1 MKDFLKYMSAT
12 VVGIFVFF
20 IITGALMVMSI
31 IGMVAS
37 ESSAT
42 DVSDNTVFVLSLNGM
57 MQERSERSLFDEVSS
72 MNNDATSTIGLD
84 EVLEAIDK
92 AKHNDKIKGIY
103 IEAGMFAPDS
113 YASAQAMRNAL
124 ADFKKSGKW
133 IVAYADTY
141 TQGTYYIASV
151 ANKVYLN
158 PYGQLDWHGL
168 AAQPLFVKDVM
179 AKFGVKMQ
187 VAKVGAYKSAT
198 EMFTEEKMSDANREQ
213 ITAYINGL
221 WQNICK
227 EVGASRN
234 ISVDKLNAYAD
245 RFITLSAAKDYVAS
259 GLVDQLLYTDQ
270 VKAEVNKLLKAE
282 ADEDINTVYLA
293 DMANVKAPKKEGEEI
308 AVYYAYGDIVSDA
321 QGEMTNGA
329 SICSANVVPDLEAL
343 MNDDDVK
350 AVVLRVNSP
359 GGSAYASEQIWRA
372 VTRLKAKKPVVVSMG
387 TYAASGG
394 YYISCAANY
403 IYAEPTT
410 LTGSI
415 GIFGMFPDVSGLL
428 TDKLGLKFDQ
438 VKTNKYSNFGTTSR
452 PFNEEEM
459 QYLTNMIDRG
469 YKTFTKRVSDGRKI
483 PVERVYEI
491 AEGRVWLGQDAL
503 KIKLVDGIGG
513 IEQAVAKAAE
523 LAKVKEYRTK
533 AYPAKADMFESLLNR
548 ASSEGGNYLDGKL
561 RSTLGEYYAPF
572 MFLKQLDR
580 QDAIQ
585 ARMPI
590 NVVIK

>member
-1 MKDFLKYMSAT
+1 MKDFMKQAFAT
-12 VVGIFVFF
+12 VVGILIFTVAMG
-20 IITGALMVMSI
+20 IIGVISI
-31 IGMVAS
+31 LGMVAS
-37 ESSAT
+37 TDAT
-42 DVSDNTVFVLSLNGM
+42 PKVNDNSVLVLDLNGV
-57 MQERSERSLFDEVSS
+57 MQERSEDDFYGFLTGGEMSSL
-72 MNNDATSTIGLD
+72 GLD
-84 EVLEAIDK
+84 DLTEAVEK
-92 AKHNDKIKGIY
+92 AKADDNVKGIY
-103 IEAGMFAPDS
+103 IEAGMFAPDGP
-113 YASAQAMRNAL
+113 ASVQALRDKL
-124 ADFKKSGKW
+124 VDFKKSGKW
-133 IVAYADTY
+133 IVAYGDQY
-141 TQGTYYIASV
+141 TQSAYWLCSV
-151 ANKVYLN
+151 ADKVIVN
-158 PYGQLDWHGL
+158 PEGMVDWHGL
-168 AAQPLFVKDVM
+168 CTETMYFKDLM

-187 VAKVGAYKSAT
+187 IAKVGKFKSAV
-198 EMFTEEKMSDANREQ
+198 EPFFADKMSDANREQ
-213 ITAYINGL
+213 ISVYLNGI
-221 WQNICK
+221 WGNVVKDVAQ
-227 EVGASRN
+227 SRKL
-234 ISVDKLNAYAD
+234 DAKTLNAYAD
-245 RFITLSAAKDYVAS
+245 SLVTFASADELLKMK
-259 GLVDQLLYTDQ
+259 LVDQVAYYD
-270 VKAEVNKLLKAE
+270 EVRADIKKRLDL
-282 ADEDINTVYLA
+282 DEDDNISQVSVKQMCAQPNKNKA
-293 DMANVKAPKKEGEEI
+293 DDRI
-308 AVYYAYGDIVSDA
+308 AVYYAYGDILSDT
-321 QGEMTNGA
+321 QGGMSEGA
-329 SICSANVVPDLEAL
+329 SICSANMVPDLEAL

-438 VKTNKYSNFGTTSR
+438 VKTNKYSNFGTSSR
-452 PFNEEEM
+452 PFTEEEM
-459 QYLTNMIDRG
+459 TYLTNMVDRG

-513 IEQAVAKAAE
+513 IDQAVAKAAE
-523 LAKVKEYRTK
+523 LAKVKEYRTR
-533 AYPAKADMFESLLNR
+533 AYPAKADMIESLLNR

-561 RSTLGEYYAPF
+561 RATLGEYYAPF

-585 ARMPI
+585 ARMPV

>member
-1 MKDFLKYMSAT
+1 MKDFMKQAFAT
-12 VVGIFVFF
+12 VVGILIFTVAMG
-20 IITGALMVMSI
+20 IIGVISI
-31 IGMVAS
+31 LGMVAS
-37 ESSAT
+37 TEST
-42 DVSDNTVFVLSLNGM
+42 PKVKDNSVLVLNLNGV
-57 MQERSERSLFDEVSS
+57 MQERAEDDLYGFLTGGEVSS
-72 MNNDATSTIGLD
+72 LGLD
-84 EVLEAIDK
+84 ELTEAIDK
-92 AKHNDKIKGIY
+92 AKADDNVKGIY
-103 IEAGMFAPDS
+103 IEASMFAPDGP
-113 YASAQAMRNAL
+113 ASVQALRNKL
-124 ADFKKSGKW
+124 VEFKKSGKW
-133 IVAYADTY
+133 IVAYGDQY
-141 TQGTYYIASV
+141 TQSAYWLCSV
-151 ANKVYLN
+151 ADKVIVN
-158 PYGQLDWHGL
+158 PEGIVDWHGL
-168 AAQPLFVKDVM
+168 CTETMYFKDLL

-187 VAKVGAYKSAT
+187 IAKVGKFKSAV
-198 EMFTEEKMSDANREQ
+198 EPFFADKMSDANREQ
-213 ITAYINGL
+213 ISVYLNGI
-221 WQNICK
+221 WGNIVK
-227 EVGASRN
+227 EVAQSRKL
-234 ISVDKLNAYAD
+234 DAKTLNAYAD
-245 RFITLSAAKDYVAS
+245 SLVTFASADELLKMK
-259 GLVDQLLYTDQ
+259 LVDQVAYYDE
-270 VKAEVNKLLKAE
+270 VRAEIKKRLGL
-282 ADEDINTVYLA
+282 DEDDNISQVSVTQMCAQPNKNKA
-293 DMANVKAPKKEGEEI
+293 DDRI

-321 QGEMTNGA
+321 QSEMTNGA

>member
-1 MKDFLKYMSAT
+1 MKDFMKQAFAT
-12 VVGIFVFF
+12 VVGILIFTVAMG
-20 IITGALMVMSI
+20 IIGVISI
-31 IGMVAS
+31 LGMVAS
-37 ESSAT
+37 TEST
-42 DVSDNTVFVLSLNGM
+42 PKVKDNSVLVLDLNGV
-57 MQERSERSLFDEVSS
+57 MQERAEDDLYGFLTGGEVSS
-72 MNNDATSTIGLD
+72 LGLD
-84 EVLEAIDK
+84 ELTEAIDK
-92 AKHNDKIKGIY
+92 AKADDNVKGIY
-103 IEAGMFAPDS
+103 IEASMFAPDGP
-113 YASAQAMRNAL
+113 ASVQALRNKL
-124 ADFKKSGKW
+124 VEFKKSGKW
-133 IVAYADTY
+133 IVAYGDQY
-141 TQGTYYIASV
+141 TQSAYWLCSV
-151 ANKVYLN
+151 ADKVIVN
-158 PYGQLDWHGL
+158 PEGIVDWHGL
-168 AAQPLFVKDVM
+168 CTETMYFKDLL

-187 VAKVGAYKSAT
+187 IAKVGKFKSAV
-198 EMFTEEKMSDANREQ
+198 EPFFADKMSDANREQ
-213 ITAYINGL
+213 ISVYLNGI
-221 WQNICK
+221 WGNIVK
-227 EVGASRN
+227 EVAQSRKL
-234 ISVDKLNAYAD
+234 DAKTLNAYAD
-245 RFITLSAAKDYVAS
+245 SLVTFASAEELLKMK
-259 GLVDQLLYTDQ
+259 LVDQVAYYDE
-270 VKAEVNKLLKAE
+270 VRAEIKKRLGL
-282 ADEDINTVYLA
+282 DEDDNISQVSVTQMCAQPNKNKA
-293 DMANVKAPKKEGEEI
+293 DDRI

-321 QGEMTNGA
+321 QSEMTNGA

>member
-1 MKDFLKYMSAT
+1 MKQAFAT
-12 VVGIFVFF
+12 VVGILIFTVAMG
-20 IITGALMVMSI
+20 IIGVISI
-31 IGMVAS
+31 LGMVAS
-37 ESSAT
+37 TDAT
-42 DVSDNTVFVLSLNGM
+42 PKVNDNSVLVLDLNGV
-57 MQERSERSLFDEVSS
+57 MQERSEDDFYGFLTGGEMSSL
-72 MNNDATSTIGLD
+72 GLD
-84 EVLEAIDK
+84 DLTEAVEK
-92 AKHNDKIKGIY
+92 AKADDNVKGIY
-103 IEAGMFAPDS
+103 IEAGMFAPDGP
-113 YASAQAMRNAL
+113 ASVQALRDKL
-124 ADFKKSGKW
+124 VDFKKSGKW
-133 IVAYADTY
+133 IVAYGDQY
-141 TQGTYYIASV
+141 TQSAYWLCSV
-151 ANKVYLN
+151 ADKVIVN
-158 PYGQLDWHGL
+158 PEGMVDWHGL
-168 AAQPLFVKDVM
+168 CTETMYFKDLM

-187 VAKVGAYKSAT
+187 IAKVGKFKSAV
-198 EMFTEEKMSDANREQ
+198 EPFFADKMSDANREQ
-213 ITAYINGL
+213 ISVYLNGI
-221 WQNICK
+221 WGNVVKDVAQ
-227 EVGASRN
+227 SRKL
-234 ISVDKLNAYAD
+234 DAKTLNAYAD
-245 RFITLSAAKDYVAS
+245 SLVTFASADELLKMK
-259 GLVDQLLYTDQ
+259 LVDQVAYYD
-270 VKAEVNKLLKAE
+270 EVRADIKKRLDL
-282 ADEDINTVYLA
+282 DEDDNISQVSVKQMCAQPNKNKA
-293 DMANVKAPKKEGEEI
+293 DDRI
-308 AVYYAYGDIVSDA
+308 AVYYAYGDIVSDT
-321 QGEMTNGA
+321 QGGMSEGA
-329 SICSANVVPDLEAL
+329 SICSANMVPDLEAL

-438 VKTNKYSNFGTTSR
+438 VKTNKYSNFGTSSR

-513 IEQAVAKAAE
+513 IDQAVAKAAE
-523 LAKVKEYRTK
+523 LAKVKEYRTR
-533 AYPAKADMFESLLNR
+533 AYPAKADMIESLLNR
-548 ASSEGGNYLDGKL
+548 ASSGGGNYLDGKL
-561 RSTLGEYYAPF
+561 RATLGEYYAPF

-585 ARMPI
+585 ARMPV

>member
-1 MKDFLKYMSAT
+1 MKQAFAT
-12 VVGIFVFF
+12 VVGILIFTVAMG
-20 IITGALMVMSI
+20 IIGVISI
-31 IGMVAS
+31 LGMVAS
-37 ESSAT
+37 TDAT
-42 DVSDNTVFVLSLNGM
+42 PKVNDNSVLVLDLNGV
-57 MQERSERSLFDEVSS
+57 MQERSEDDFYGFLTGGEMSSL
-72 MNNDATSTIGLD
+72 GLD
-84 EVLEAIDK
+84 DLTEAVEK
-92 AKHNDKIKGIY
+92 AQADDNVKGLY
-103 IEAGMFAPDS
+103 IEAGMFAPDGP
-113 YASAQAMRNAL
+113 ASVQALRDKL
-124 ADFKKSGKW
+124 VDFKKSGKW
-133 IVAYADTY
+133 IVAYGDQY
-141 TQGTYYIASV
+141 TQSAYWLCSV
-151 ANKVYLN
+151 ADKVIVN
-158 PYGQLDWHGL
+158 PEGMVDWHGL
-168 AAQPLFVKDVM
+168 CTETMNFKDLM

-187 VAKVGAYKSAT
+187 IAKVGKFKSAV
-198 EMFTEEKMSDANREQ
+198 EPFFADKMSDANREQ
-213 ITAYINGL
+213 ISVYLNGI
-221 WQNICK
+221 WGNVVKDVAQ
-227 EVGASRN
+227 SRKL
-234 ISVDKLNAYAD
+234 DAKTLNAYAD
-245 RFITLSAAKDYVAS
+245 SLVTFASADELLKMK
-259 GLVDQLLYTDQ
+259 LVDQVAYYD
-270 VKAEVNKLLKAE
+270 EVRADIKKRLDL
-282 ADEDINTVYLA
+282 DEDDNISQVSVKQMCAQPNKNKA
-293 DMANVKAPKKEGEEI
+293 DDRI
-308 AVYYAYGDIVSDA
+308 AVYYAYGDIVSDT
-321 QGEMTNGA
+321 QGGMSEGA
-329 SICSANVVPDLEAL
+329 SICSANMVPDLEAL

-438 VKTNKYSNFGTTSR
+438 VKTNKYSNFGTSSR
-452 PFNEEEM
+452 PFTEEEM
-459 QYLTNMIDRG
+459 TYLTNMVDRG

-513 IEQAVAKAAE
+513 IDQAVAKAAE
-523 LAKVKEYRTK
+523 LAKVKEYRTR
-533 AYPAKADMFESLLNR
+533 AYPAKADMIESLLNR

-561 RSTLGEYYAPF
+561 RATLGEYYAPF

-580 QDAIQ
+580 HDAIQ
-585 ARMPI
+585 ARMPV

>member
-1 MKDFLKYMSAT
+1 MKQAFAT
-12 VVGIFVFF
+12 VVGILIFTVAMG
-20 IITGALMVMSI
+20 IIGVISI
-31 IGMVAS
+31 LGMVAS
-37 ESSAT
+37 TEST
-42 DVSDNTVFVLSLNGM
+42 PKVKDNSVLVLDLNGV
-57 MQERSERSLFDEVSS
+57 MQERAEDDLYGFLTGGEMSSL
-72 MNNDATSTIGLD
+72 GLD
-84 EVLEAIDK
+84 ELTEAIDK
-92 AKHNDKIKGIY
+92 AKADDNVKGIY
-103 IEAGMFAPDS
+103 IEASMFAPDGP
-113 YASAQAMRNAL
+113 ASVQALRNKL
-124 ADFKKSGKW
+124 VEFKKSGKW
-133 IVAYADTY
+133 IVAYGDQY
-141 TQGTYYIASV
+141 TQSAYWLCSV
-151 ANKVYLN
+151 ADKVIVN
-158 PYGQLDWHGL
+158 PEGIVDWHGL
-168 AAQPLFVKDVM
+168 CTETMYFKDLL

-187 VAKVGAYKSAT
+187 IAKVGKFKSAV
-198 EMFTEEKMSDANREQ
+198 EPFFADKMSDANREQ
-213 ITAYINGL
+213 ISVYLNGI
-221 WQNICK
+221 WGNIVK
-227 EVGASRN
+227 EVAQSRKL
-234 ISVDKLNAYAD
+234 DAKTLNAYAD
-245 RFITLSAAKDYVAS
+245 SLVTFASADELLKMK
-259 GLVDQLLYTDQ
+259 LVDQVAYYDE
-270 VKAEVNKLLKAE
+270 VRAEIKKRLGL
-282 ADEDINTVYLA
+282 DEDDNISQVSVTQMCAQPNKNKA
-293 DMANVKAPKKEGEEI
+293 DDRI

-321 QGEMTNGA
+321 QSEMTNGA

-533 AYPAKADMFESLLNR
+533 TYPAKADMFESLLNR

>member
-1 MKDFLKYMSAT
+1 MKQAFAT
-12 VVGIFVFF
+12 VVGILIFTVAMG
-20 IITGALMVMSI
+20 IIGVISI
-31 IGMVAS
+31 LGMVAS
-37 ESSAT
+37 TDAT
-42 DVSDNTVFVLSLNGM
+42 PKVNDNSVLVLDLNGV
-57 MQERSERSLFDEVSS
+57 MQERSEDDFYGFLTGGEMSSL
-72 MNNDATSTIGLD
+72 GLD
-84 EVLEAIDK
+84 DLTEAVEK
-92 AKHNDKIKGIY
+92 AKADDNVKGIY
-103 IEAGMFAPDS
+103 IEAGMFAPDGP
-113 YASAQAMRNAL
+113 ASVQALRDKL
-124 ADFKKSGKW
+124 VDFKKSGKW
-133 IVAYADTY
+133 IVAYGDQY
-141 TQGTYYIASV
+141 TQSAYWLCSV
-151 ANKVYLN
+151 ADKVIVN
-158 PYGQLDWHGL
+158 PEGMVDWHGL
-168 AAQPLFVKDVM
+168 CTETMYFKDLM

-187 VAKVGAYKSAT
+187 IAKVGKFKSAV
-198 EMFTEEKMSDANREQ
+198 EPFFADKMSDANREQ
-213 ITAYINGL
+213 ISVYLNGI
-221 WQNICK
+221 WGNI
-227 EVGASRN
+227 VNDVAQSRKLD
-234 ISVDKLNAYAD
+234 SKTLNAYAD
-245 RFITLSAAKDYVAS
+245 SLVTFASADELLKMK
-259 GLVDQLLYTDQ
+259 LVDQVAYYD
-270 VKAEVNKLLKAE
+270 EVRADIKKRLDL
-282 ADEDINTVYLA
+282 DEDDNISQVSVKQMCAQPNKNKA
-293 DMANVKAPKKEGEEI
+293 DDRI
-308 AVYYAYGDIVSDA
+308 AVYYAYGDIVSDT
-321 QGEMTNGA
+321 QGGMSEGA
-329 SICSANVVPDLEAL
+329 SICSANMVPDLEAL

-438 VKTNKYSNFGTTSR
+438 VKTNKYSNFGTSSR
-452 PFNEEEM
+452 PFTEEEM
-459 QYLTNMIDRG
+459 QYLTNMVDRG

-513 IEQAVAKAAE
+513 IDQAVAKAAE
-523 LAKVKEYRTK
+523 LAKVKEYRTR
-533 AYPAKADMFESLLNR
+533 AYPAKADMIESLLNR

-561 RSTLGEYYAPF
+561 RATLGEYYAPF

-585 ARMPI
+585 ARMPV

>member
-1 MKDFLKYMSAT
+1 MKQAFAT
-12 VVGIFVFF
+12 VVGILIFTVAMG
-20 IITGALMVMSI
+20 IIGVISI
-31 IGMVAS
+31 LGMVAS
-37 ESSAT
+37 TDAT
-42 DVSDNTVFVLSLNGM
+42 PKVNDNSVLVLDLNGV
-57 MQERSERSLFDEVSS
+57 MQERSEDDFYGFLTGGEMSSL
-72 MNNDATSTIGLD
+72 GLD
-84 EVLEAIDK
+84 DLTEAVEK
-92 AKHNDKIKGIY
+92 AKADDNVKGIY
-103 IEAGMFAPDS
+103 IEAGMFAPDGP
-113 YASAQAMRNAL
+113 ASVQALRDKL
-124 ADFKKSGKW
+124 VDFKKSGKW
-133 IVAYADTY
+133 IVAYGDQY
-141 TQGTYYIASV
+141 TQSAYWLCSV
-151 ANKVYLN
+151 ADKVIVN
-158 PYGQLDWHGL
+158 PEGMVDWHGL
-168 AAQPLFVKDVM
+168 CTETMYFKDLM

-187 VAKVGAYKSAT
+187 IAKVGKFKSAV
-198 EMFTEEKMSDANREQ
+198 EPFFADKMSDANREQ
-213 ITAYINGL
+213 ISVYLNGI
-221 WQNICK
+221 WGNVVKDVAQ
-227 EVGASRN
+227 SRKL
-234 ISVDKLNAYAD
+234 DAKTLNAYAD
-245 RFITLSAAKDYVAS
+245 SLVTFASADELLKMK
-259 GLVDQLLYTDQ
+259 LVDQVAYYD
-270 VKAEVNKLLKAE
+270 EVRADIKKRLDL
-282 ADEDINTVYLA
+282 DEDDNISQVSVKQMCAQPNKNKA
-293 DMANVKAPKKEGEEI
+293 DDRI
-308 AVYYAYGDIVSDA
+308 AVYYAYGDIVSDT
-321 QGEMTNGA
+321 QGGMSEGA
-329 SICSANVVPDLEAL
+329 SICSANMVPDLEAL

-438 VKTNKYSNFGTTSR
+438 VKTNKYSNFGTSSR
-452 PFNEEEM
+452 PFTEEEM
-459 QYLTNMIDRG
+459 TYLTNMVDRG

-513 IEQAVAKAAE
+513 IDQAVAKAAE

-533 AYPAKADMFESLLNR
+533 AYPAKADMIESLLNR
-548 ASSEGGNYLDGKL
+548 ASSGGGNYLDGKL
-561 RSTLGEYYAPF
+561 RATLGEYYAPF

-585 ARMPI
+585 ARMPV

>member
-1 MKDFLKYMSAT
+1 M
-12 VVGIFVFF
+12 GIIGV
-20 IITGALMVMSI
+20 ISI
-31 IGMVAS
+31 LGMVAS
-37 ESSAT
+37 TDAT
-42 DVSDNTVFVLSLNGM
+42 PKVNDNSVLVLDLNGV
-57 MQERSERSLFDEVSS
+57 MQERSEDDFYGFLTGGEMSSL
-72 MNNDATSTIGLD
+72 GLD
-84 EVLEAIDK
+84 DLTEAVEK
-92 AKHNDKIKGIY
+92 AKADDNVKGIY
-103 IEAGMFAPDS
+103 IEAGMFAPDGP
-113 YASAQAMRNAL
+113 ASVQALRDKL
-124 ADFKKSGKW
+124 VDFKKSGKW
-133 IVAYADTY
+133 IVAYGDQY
-141 TQGTYYIASV
+141 TQSAYWLCSV
-151 ANKVYLN
+151 ADKVIVN
-158 PYGQLDWHGL
+158 PEGMVDWHGL
-168 AAQPLFVKDVM
+168 CTETMYFKDLM

-187 VAKVGAYKSAT
+187 IAKVGKFKSAV
-198 EMFTEEKMSDANREQ
+198 EPFFADKMSDANREQ
-213 ITAYINGL
+213 ISVYLNGI
-221 WQNICK
+221 WGNVVKDVAQ
-227 EVGASRN
+227 SRKL
-234 ISVDKLNAYAD
+234 DAKTLNAYAD
-245 RFITLSAAKDYVAS
+245 SLVTFASADELLKMK
-259 GLVDQLLYTDQ
+259 LVDQVAYYD
-270 VKAEVNKLLKAE
+270 EVRADIKKRLDL
-282 ADEDINTVYLA
+282 DEDDNISQVSVKQMCAQPNKNKA
-293 DMANVKAPKKEGEEI
+293 DDRI
-308 AVYYAYGDIVSDA
+308 AVYYAYGDIVSDT
-321 QGEMTNGA
+321 QGGMSEGA
-329 SICSANVVPDLEAL
+329 SICSANMVPDLEAL

-438 VKTNKYSNFGTTSR
+438 VKTNKYSNFGTSSR
-452 PFNEEEM
+452 PFTEEEM
-459 QYLTNMIDRG
+459 TYLTNMVDRG

-513 IEQAVAKAAE
+513 IDQAVAKAAE
-523 LAKVKEYRTK
+523 LAKVKEYRTR
-533 AYPAKADMFESLLNR
+533 AYPAKADMIESLLNR

-561 RSTLGEYYAPF
+561 RATLGEYYAPF

-585 ARMPI
+585 ARMPV

>member
-1 MKDFLKYMSAT
+1 MKQAFAT
-12 VVGIFVFF
+12 VVGILIFTVAMG
-20 IITGALMVMSI
+20 IIGVISI
-31 IGMVAS
+31 LGMVAS
-37 ESSAT
+37 TDAT
-42 DVSDNTVFVLSLNGM
+42 PKVNDNSVLVLDLNGV
-57 MQERSERSLFDEVSS
+57 MQERSEDDFYGFLTGGEMSSL
-72 MNNDATSTIGLD
+72 GLD
-84 EVLEAIDK
+84 DLTEAVEK
-92 AKHNDKIKGIY
+92 AKADVNVKGIY
-103 IEAGMFAPDS
+103 IEAGMFAPDGP
-113 YASAQAMRNAL
+113 ASVQALRDKL
-124 ADFKKSGKW
+124 VDFKKSGKW
-133 IVAYADTY
+133 IVAYGDQY
-141 TQGTYYIASV
+141 TQSAYWLCSV
-151 ANKVYLN
+151 ADKVIVN
-158 PYGQLDWHGL
+158 PEGMVDWHGL
-168 AAQPLFVKDVM
+168 CTETMYFKDLM

-187 VAKVGAYKSAT
+187 IAKVGKFKSAV
-198 EMFTEEKMSDANREQ
+198 EPFFADKMSDANREQ
-213 ITAYINGL
+213 ISVYLNGI
-221 WQNICK
+221 WGNVVKDVAQ
-227 EVGASRN
+227 SRKL
-234 ISVDKLNAYAD
+234 DAKTLNAYAD
-245 RFITLSAAKDYVAS
+245 SLVTFASADELLKMK
-259 GLVDQLLYTDQ
+259 LVDQVAYYD
-270 VKAEVNKLLKAE
+270 EVRADIKKRLDL
-282 ADEDINTVYLA
+282 DEDDNISQVSVKQMCAQPNKNKA
-293 DMANVKAPKKEGEEI
+293 DDRI
-308 AVYYAYGDIVSDA
+308 AVYYAYGDIVSDT
-321 QGEMTNGA
+321 QGGMSEGA
-329 SICSANVVPDLEAL
+329 SICSANMVPDLEAL

-438 VKTNKYSNFGTTSR
+438 VKTNKYSNFGTSSR

-513 IEQAVAKAAE
+513 IDQAVAKAAE
-523 LAKVKEYRTK
+523 LAKVKEYRTR
-533 AYPAKADMFESLLNR
+533 AYPAKADMIESLLNR

-572 MFLKQLDR
+572 MFLKQLDC

-585 ARMPI
+585 ARMPV

>member
-1 MKDFLKYMSAT
+1 MKDFMKQAFAT
-12 VVGIFVFF
+12 VVGILIFTVAMG
-20 IITGALMVMSI
+20 IIGVISI
-31 IGMVAS
+31 LGMVAS
-37 ESSAT
+37 TDAT
-42 DVSDNTVFVLSLNGM
+42 PKVNDNSVLVLDLNGV
-57 MQERSERSLFDEVSS
+57 MQERSEDDFYGFLTGGEMSSL
-72 MNNDATSTIGLD
+72 GLD
-84 EVLEAIDK
+84 DLTEAVEK
-92 AKHNDKIKGIY
+92 AKADDNVKGIY
-103 IEAGMFAPDS
+103 IEAGMFAPDGP
-113 YASAQAMRNAL
+113 ASVQALRDKL
-124 ADFKKSGKW
+124 VDFKKSGKW
-133 IVAYADTY
+133 IVAYGDQY
-141 TQGTYYIASV
+141 TQSAYWLCSV
-151 ANKVYLN
+151 ADKVIVN
-158 PYGQLDWHGL
+158 PEGMLDWHGL
-168 AAQPLFVKDVM
+168 CTETMYFKDLM

-187 VAKVGAYKSAT
+187 IAKVGKFKSAV
-198 EMFTEEKMSDANREQ
+198 EPYFADKMSDANREQ
-213 ITAYINGL
+213 ISVYLNGI
-221 WQNICK
+221 WGNI
-227 EVGASRN
+227 VNDVAQSRKLD
-234 ISVDKLNAYAD
+234 SKTLNAYAD
-245 RFITLSAAKDYVAS
+245 SLVTFASADELLKMK
-259 GLVDQLLYTDQ
+259 LVDQVAYYD
-270 VKAEVNKLLKAE
+270 EVRADIKKRLDL
-282 ADEDINTVYLA
+282 DEDDNISQVSVKQMCAQPNKNKA
-293 DMANVKAPKKEGEEI
+293 DDRI
-308 AVYYAYGDIVSDA
+308 AVYYAYGDIVSDT
-321 QGEMTNGA
+321 QGGMSEGA
-329 SICSANVVPDLEAL
+329 SICSANMVPDLEAL

-438 VKTNKYSNFGTTSR
+438 VKTNKYSNFGTSSR
-452 PFNEEEM
+452 PFTEEEM
-459 QYLTNMIDRG
+459 TYLTNMVDRG

-513 IEQAVAKAAE
+513 IDQAVAKAAE
-523 LAKVKEYRTK
+523 LAKVKEYRTR
-533 AYPAKADMFESLLNR
+533 AYPAKADMIESLLNR

-561 RSTLGEYYAPF
+561 RATLGEYYAPF

-585 ARMPI
+585 ARMPV

>member
-1 MKDFLKYMSAT
+1 MKQAFAT
-12 VVGIFVFF
+12 VVGILIFTVAMG
-20 IITGALMVMSI
+20 IIGVISI
-31 IGMVAS
+31 LGMVAS
-37 ESSAT
+37 TDAT
-42 DVSDNTVFVLSLNGM
+42 PKVNDNSVLVLDLNGV
-57 MQERSERSLFDEVSS
+57 MQERSEDDFYGFLTGGEMSSL
-72 MNNDATSTIGLD
+72 GLD
-84 EVLEAIDK
+84 DLTEAVEK
-92 AKHNDKIKGIY
+92 AKADDNVKGIY
-103 IEAGMFAPDS
+103 IEAGMFAPDGP
-113 YASAQAMRNAL
+113 ASVQALRDKL
-124 ADFKKSGKW
+124 VDFKKSGKW
-133 IVAYADTY
+133 IVAYGDQY
-141 TQGTYYIASV
+141 TQSAYWLCSV
-151 ANKVYLN
+151 ADKVIVN
-158 PYGQLDWHGL
+158 PEGMVDWHGL
-168 AAQPLFVKDVM
+168 CTETMYFKDLM

-187 VAKVGAYKSAT
+187 IAKVGKFKSAV
-198 EMFTEEKMSDANREQ
+198 EPFFADKMSDANREQ
-213 ITAYINGL
+213 ISVYLNGI
-221 WQNICK
+221 WGNVVKDVAQ
-227 EVGASRN
+227 SRKL
-234 ISVDKLNAYAD
+234 DAKTLNAYAD
-245 RFITLSAAKDYVAS
+245 SLVTFASADELLKMK
-259 GLVDQLLYTDQ
+259 LVDQVAYYD
-270 VKAEVNKLLKAE
+270 EVRADIKKRLDL
-282 ADEDINTVYLA
+282 DEDDNISQVSVKQMCAQPNKNKA
-293 DMANVKAPKKEGEEI
+293 DDRI
-308 AVYYAYGDIVSDA
+308 AVYYAYGDIVSDT
-321 QGEMTNGA
+321 QGGMSEGA
-329 SICSANVVPDLEAL
+329 SICSANMVPDLEAL

-438 VKTNKYSNFGTTSR
+438 VKTNKYSNFGTSSR
-452 PFNEEEM
+452 PFTEEEM
-459 QYLTNMIDRG
+459 TYLTNMVDRG

-513 IEQAVAKAAE
+513 IDQAVAKAAE
-523 LAKVKEYRTK
+523 LAKVKEYRTR
-533 AYPAKADMFESLLNR
+533 AYPAKADMIESLLNR

-561 RSTLGEYYAPF
+561 RATLGEYYAPF

-580 QDAIQ
+580 HDAIQ
-585 ARMPI
+585 ARMPV

>member
-1 MKDFLKYMSAT
+1 MKQAFAT
-12 VVGIFVFF
+12 VVGILIFTVAMG
-20 IITGALMVMSI
+20 IIGVISI
-31 IGMVAS
+31 LGMVAS
-37 ESSAT
+37 TDAT
-42 DVSDNTVFVLSLNGM
+42 PKVNDNSVLVLDLNGV
-57 MQERSERSLFDEVSS
+57 MQERSEDDFYGFLTGGEMSSL
-72 MNNDATSTIGLD
+72 GLD
-84 EVLEAIDK
+84 DLTEAVEK
-92 AKHNDKIKGIY
+92 AKADVNVKGIY
-103 IEAGMFAPDS
+103 IEAGMFAPDGP
-113 YASAQAMRNAL
+113 ASVQALRDKL
-124 ADFKKSGKW
+124 VDFKKSGKW
-133 IVAYADTY
+133 IVAYGDQY
-141 TQGTYYIASV
+141 TQSAYWLCSV
-151 ANKVYLN
+151 ADKVIVN
-158 PYGQLDWHGL
+158 PEGMVDWHGL
-168 AAQPLFVKDVM
+168 CTETMYFKDLM

-187 VAKVGAYKSAT
+187 IAKVGKFKSAV
-198 EMFTEEKMSDANREQ
+198 EPFFADKMSDANREQ
-213 ITAYINGL
+213 ISVYLNGI
-221 WQNICK
+221 WGNVVKDVAQ
-227 EVGASRN
+227 SRKL
-234 ISVDKLNAYAD
+234 DAKTLNAYAD
-245 RFITLSAAKDYVAS
+245 SLVTFASADELLKMK
-259 GLVDQLLYTDQ
+259 LVDQVAYYD
-270 VKAEVNKLLKAE
+270 EVRADIKKRLDL
-282 ADEDINTVYLA
+282 DEDDNISQVSVKQMCAQPNKNKA
-293 DMANVKAPKKEGEEI
+293 DDRI
-308 AVYYAYGDIVSDA
+308 AVYYAYGDIVSDT
-321 QGEMTNGA
+321 QGGMSEGA
-329 SICSANVVPDLEAL
+329 SICSANMVPDLEAL

-438 VKTNKYSNFGTTSR
+438 VKTNKYSNFGTSSR

-513 IEQAVAKAAE
+513 IDQAVAKAAE
-523 LAKVKEYRTK
+523 LAKVKEYRTR
-533 AYPAKADMFESLLNR
+533 AYPAKADMIESLLNR

-561 RSTLGEYYAPF
+561 RATLGEYYAPF

-585 ARMPI
+585 ARMPV

>member
-1 MKDFLKYMSAT
+1 MKDFMKQAFAT
-12 VVGIFVFF
+12 VVGILIFTVAMG
-20 IITGALMVMSI
+20 IIGVISI
-31 IGMVAS
+31 LGMVAS
-37 ESSAT
+37 TEST
-42 DVSDNTVFVLSLNGM
+42 PKVKDNSVLVLDLNGV
-57 MQERSERSLFDEVSS
+57 MQERAEDDLYGFLTGGEMSSL
-72 MNNDATSTIGLD
+72 GLD
-84 EVLEAIDK
+84 DLTEAIDK
-92 AKHNDKIKGIY
+92 AKDDDNVKGIY
-103 IEAGMFAPDS
+103 IEASMFAPDGP
-113 YASAQAMRNAL
+113 ASVQALRNKL
-124 ADFKKSGKW
+124 VEFKKSGKW
-133 IVAYADTY
+133 IVAYGDQY
-141 TQGTYYIASV
+141 TQSAYWLCSV
-151 ANKVYLN
+151 ADKVIVN
-158 PYGQLDWHGL
+158 PEGIVDWHGL
-168 AAQPLFVKDVM
+168 CTETMYFKDLL

-187 VAKVGAYKSAT
+187 IAKVGKFKSAV
-198 EMFTEEKMSDANREQ
+198 EPFFADKMSDANREQ
-213 ITAYINGL
+213 ISVYLNGI
-221 WQNICK
+221 WGNIVK
-227 EVGASRN
+227 EVAQSRKLD
-234 ISVDKLNAYAD
+234 VKTLNAYAD
-245 RFITLSAAKDYVAS
+245 SLVTFASADELLKMK
-259 GLVDQLLYTDQ
+259 LVDQVAYYDE
-270 VKAEVNKLLKAE
+270 VRAEIKKRLGL
-282 ADEDINTVYLA
+282 DEDDNISQVSVTQMCAQPNKNKA
-293 DMANVKAPKKEGEEI
+293 DDRI

-321 QGEMTNGA
+321 QSEMTNGA

-513 IEQAVAKAAE
+513 IEQAVDKAAE

-533 AYPAKADMFESLLNR
+533 TYPAKADMFESLLNR

>member
-1 MKDFLKYMSAT
+1 MKQAFAT
-12 VVGIFVFF
+12 VVGILIFTVAMG
-20 IITGALMVMSI
+20 IIGVISI
-31 IGMVAS
+31 LGMVAS
-37 ESSAT
+37 TDAT
-42 DVSDNTVFVLSLNGM
+42 PKVKDNSVLVLDLNGV
-57 MQERSERSLFDEVSS
+57 MQERSEDDFYGFLTGGEMSSL
-72 MNNDATSTIGLD
+72 GLD
-84 EVLEAIDK
+84 DLTEAVEK
-92 AKHNDKIKGIY
+92 AKADVNVKGIY
-103 IEAGMFAPDS
+103 IEAGMFAPDGP
-113 YASAQAMRNAL
+113 ASVQALRDKL
-124 ADFKKSGKW
+124 VDFKKSGKW
-133 IVAYADTY
+133 IVAYGDQY
-141 TQGTYYIASV
+141 TQSAYWLCSV
-151 ANKVYLN
+151 ADKVIVN
-158 PYGQLDWHGL
+158 PEGMVDWHGL
-168 AAQPLFVKDVM
+168 CTETMYFKDLM

-187 VAKVGAYKSAT
+187 IAKVGKFKSAV
-198 EMFTEEKMSDANREQ
+198 EPYFADKMSDANREQ
-213 ITAYINGL
+213 ISVYLNGI
-221 WQNICK
+221 WGNI
-227 EVGASRN
+227 VNDVAQSRKLD
-234 ISVDKLNAYAD
+234 SKTLNAYAD
-245 RFITLSAAKDYVAS
+245 SLVTFASADELLKMK
-259 GLVDQLLYTDQ
+259 LVDQVAYYD
-270 VKAEVNKLLKAE
+270 EVRADIKKRLDL
-282 ADEDINTVYLA
+282 DEDDNISQVSVKQMCAQPNKNKA
-293 DMANVKAPKKEGEEI
+293 DDRI
-308 AVYYAYGDIVSDA
+308 AVYYAYGDIVSDT
-321 QGEMTNGA
+321 QGGMSEGA
-329 SICSANVVPDLEAL
+329 SICSANMVPDLEAL

-438 VKTNKYSNFGTTSR
+438 VKTNKYSNFGTSSR
-452 PFNEEEM
+452 PFTEEEM
-459 QYLTNMIDRG
+459 TYLTNMVDRG

-513 IEQAVAKAAE
+513 IDQAVAKAAE
-523 LAKVKEYRTK
+523 LAKVKEYRTR
-533 AYPAKADMFESLLNR
+533 AYPAKADMIESLLNR

-561 RSTLGEYYAPF
+561 RATLGEYYAPF

-585 ARMPI
+585 ARMPV

>member
-1 MKDFLKYMSAT
+1 MKQAFAT
-12 VVGIFVFF
+12 VVGILIFTVAMG
-20 IITGALMVMSI
+20 IIGVISI
-31 IGMVAS
+31 LGMVAS
-37 ESSAT
+37 TDAT
-42 DVSDNTVFVLSLNGM
+42 PKVNDNSVLVLDLNGV
-57 MQERSERSLFDEVSS
+57 MQERSEDDFYGFLTGGEMSSL
-72 MNNDATSTIGLD
+72 GLD
-84 EVLEAIDK
+84 DLTEAVEK
-92 AKHNDKIKGIY
+92 AKADDNVKGIY
-103 IEAGMFAPDS
+103 IEAGMFAPDGP
-113 YASAQAMRNAL
+113 ASVQALRDKL
-124 ADFKKSGKW
+124 VDFKKSGKW
-133 IVAYADTY
+133 IVAYGDQY
-141 TQGTYYIASV
+141 TQSAYWLCSV
-151 ANKVYLN
+151 ADKVIVN
-158 PYGQLDWHGL
+158 PEGMVDWHGL
-168 AAQPLFVKDVM
+168 CTETMYFKDLM

-187 VAKVGAYKSAT
+187 IAKVGKFKSAV
-198 EMFTEEKMSDANREQ
+198 EPFFADKMSDANREQ
-213 ITAYINGL
+213 ISVYLNGI
-221 WQNICK
+221 WGNVVKDVAQ
-227 EVGASRN
+227 SRKL
-234 ISVDKLNAYAD
+234 DAKTLNAYAD
-245 RFITLSAAKDYVAS
+245 SLVTFASADDLLKMK
-259 GLVDQLLYTDQ
+259 LVDQVAYYD
-270 VKAEVNKLLKAE
+270 EVRADIKKRLDL
-282 ADEDINTVYLA
+282 DEDDNISQVSVKQMCAQPNKNKA
-293 DMANVKAPKKEGEEI
+293 DDRI
-308 AVYYAYGDIVSDA
+308 AVYYAYGDIVSDT
-321 QGEMTNGA
+321 QGGMSEGA
-329 SICSANVVPDLEAL
+329 SICSANMVPDLEAL

-438 VKTNKYSNFGTTSR
+438 VKTNKYSNFGTSSR

-513 IEQAVAKAAE
+513 IDQAVAKAAE
-523 LAKVKEYRTK
+523 LAKVKEYRTR
-533 AYPAKADMFESLLNR
+533 AYPAKADMIESLLNR

-561 RSTLGEYYAPF
+561 RATLGEYYAPF

-585 ARMPI
+585 ARMPV

>member
-1 MKDFLKYMSAT
+1 MKQAFAT
-12 VVGIFVFF
+12 VVGILIFTVAMG
-20 IITGALMVMSI
+20 IIGVISI
-31 IGMVAS
+31 LGMVAS
-37 ESSAT
+37 TEST
-42 DVSDNTVFVLSLNGM
+42 PKVKDNSVLVLDLNGV
-57 MQERSERSLFDEVSS
+57 MQERAEDDLYGFLTGGEMSSL
-72 MNNDATSTIGLD
+72 GLD
-84 EVLEAIDK
+84 ELTEAIDK
-92 AKHNDKIKGIY
+92 AKADDNVKGIY
-103 IEAGMFAPDS
+103 IEASMFAPDGP
-113 YASAQAMRNAL
+113 ASVQALRNKL
-124 ADFKKSGKW
+124 VEFKKSGKW
-133 IVAYADTY
+133 IVAYGDQY
-141 TQGTYYIASV
+141 TQSAYWLCSV
-151 ANKVYLN
+151 ADKVIVN
-158 PYGQLDWHGL
+158 PEGIVDWHGL
-168 AAQPLFVKDVM
+168 CTETMYFKDLL

-187 VAKVGAYKSAT
+187 IAKVGKFKSAV
-198 EMFTEEKMSDANREQ
+198 EPFFADKMSDANREQ
-213 ITAYINGL
+213 ISVYLNGI
-221 WQNICK
+221 WGNIVK
-227 EVGASRN
+227 EVAQSRKLD
-234 ISVDKLNAYAD
+234 VKTLNAYAD
-245 RFITLSAAKDYVAS
+245 SLVTFASADELLKMK
-259 GLVDQLLYTDQ
+259 LVDQVAYYDE
-270 VKAEVNKLLKAE
+270 VRAEIKKRLGL
-282 ADEDINTVYLA
+282 DEDDNISQVSVTQMCAQPNKNKA
-293 DMANVKAPKKEGEEI
+293 DDRI

-321 QGEMTNGA
+321 QSEMTNGA

>member
-1 MKDFLKYMSAT
+1 MKQAFAT
-12 VVGIFVFF
+12 VVGILIFTVAMG
-20 IITGALMVMSI
+20 IIGVISI
-31 IGMVAS
+31 LGMVAS
-37 ESSAT
+37 TDAT
-42 DVSDNTVFVLSLNGM
+42 PKVNDNSVLVLDLNGV
-57 MQERSERSLFDEVSS
+57 MQERSEDDFYGFLTGGEMSSL
-72 MNNDATSTIGLD
+72 GLD
-84 EVLEAIDK
+84 DLTEAVEK
-92 AKHNDKIKGIY
+92 AKADDNVKGIY
-103 IEAGMFAPDS
+103 IEAGMFAPDGP
-113 YASAQAMRNAL
+113 ASVQALRDKL
-124 ADFKKSGKW
+124 VDFKKSGKW
-133 IVAYADTY
+133 IVAYGDQY
-141 TQGTYYIASV
+141 TQSAYWLCSV
-151 ANKVYLN
+151 ADKVIVN
-158 PYGQLDWHGL
+158 PEGMVDWHGL
-168 AAQPLFVKDVM
+168 CTETMYFKDLM

-187 VAKVGAYKSAT
+187 IAKVGKFKSAV
-198 EMFTEEKMSDANREQ
+198 EPFFADKMSDANREQ
-213 ITAYINGL
+213 ISVYLNGI
-221 WQNICK
+221 WGNVVKDVAQ
-227 EVGASRN
+227 SRKL
-234 ISVDKLNAYAD
+234 DAKTLNAYAD
-245 RFITLSAAKDYVAS
+245 SLVTFASADELLKMK
-259 GLVDQLLYTDQ
+259 LVDQVAYYD
-270 VKAEVNKLLKAE
+270 EVRADIKKRLDL
-282 ADEDINTVYLA
+282 DEDDNISQVSVKQMCAQPNKNKA
-293 DMANVKAPKKEGEEI
+293 DDRI
-308 AVYYAYGDIVSDA
+308 AVYYAYGDIVSDT
-321 QGEMTNGA
+321 QGGMSEGA
-329 SICSANVVPDLEAL
+329 SICSANMVPDLEAL

-438 VKTNKYSNFGTTSR
+438 VKTNKYSNFGTSSR

-503 KIKLVDGIGG
+503 MIKLVDGIGG
-513 IEQAVAKAAE
+513 IDQAVAKAAE
-523 LAKVKEYRTK
+523 LAKVKEYRTR
-533 AYPAKADMFESLLNR
+533 AYPAKADMIESLLNR

-561 RSTLGEYYAPF
+561 RATLGEYYAPF

-585 ARMPI
+585 ARMPV

>member
-1 MKDFLKYMSAT
+1 MKDFMKQAFAT
-12 VVGIFVFF
+12 VVGILIFTVAMG
-20 IITGALMVMSI
+20 IIGVISI
-31 IGMVAS
+31 LGMVAS
-37 ESSAT
+37 T
-42 DVSDNTVFVLSLNGM
+42 DSTPKVKDNSVLVLNLNGV
-57 MQERSERSLFDEVSS
+57 MQERSQDDIYSFLTGGEVSS
-72 MNNDATSTIGLD
+72 LGLD
-84 EVLEAIDK
+84 DLAEAIDK
-92 AKHNDKIKGIY
+92 AKTDDNVKGIY
-103 IEAGMFAPDS
+103 IEAGMFAPDGP
-113 YASAQAMRNAL
+113 ASVQALRNKL
-124 ADFKKSGKW
+124 VEFKKSGKW
-133 IVAYADTY
+133 IVAYGDQY
-141 TQGTYYIASV
+141 TQSAYWLCSV
-151 ANKVYLN
+151 ADKVIVN
-158 PYGQLDWHGL
+158 PEGLIDWHGL
-168 AAQPLFVKDVM
+168 CTETMYYKDFM

-187 VAKVGAYKSAT
+187 IAKVGKFKSAV
-198 EMFTEEKMSDANREQ
+198 EPFFADKMSDANREQ
-213 ITAYINGL
+213 ISVYLNGI
-221 WQNICK
+221 WGNIVK
-227 EVGASRN
+227 EVAQSRKL
-234 ISVDKLNAYAD
+234 DAKTLNAYAD
-245 RFITLSAAKDYVAS
+245 SLVTFASADELLKMK
-259 GLVDQLLYTDQ
+259 LVDQVAYYDE
-270 VKAEVNKLLKAE
+270 VRAEIKKRLGL
-282 ADEDINTVYLA
+282 DEDDNISQVSVTQMCAQPNKNKA
-293 DMANVKAPKKEGEEI
+293 DDRI

>member
-1 MKDFLKYMSAT
+1 MKQAFAT
-12 VVGIFVFF
+12 VVGILIFTVAMG
-20 IITGALMVMSI
+20 IIGVISI
-31 IGMVAS
+31 LGMVAS
-37 ESSAT
+37 TDAT
-42 DVSDNTVFVLSLNGM
+42 PKVKDNSVLVLDLNGV
-57 MQERSERSLFDEVSS
+57 MQERSEDDFYGFLTGGEMSSL
-72 MNNDATSTIGLD
+72 GLD
-84 EVLEAIDK
+84 DLTEAVEK
-92 AKHNDKIKGIY
+92 AKADDNVKGIY
-103 IEAGMFAPDS
+103 IEAGMFAPDGP
-113 YASAQAMRNAL
+113 ASVQALRDKL
-124 ADFKKSGKW
+124 VDFKKSGKW
-133 IVAYADTY
+133 IVAYGDQY
-141 TQGTYYIASV
+141 TQSAYWLCSV
-151 ANKVYLN
+151 ADKVIVN
-158 PYGQLDWHGL
+158 PEGMLDWHGL
-168 AAQPLFVKDVM
+168 CTETMYFKDLM

-187 VAKVGAYKSAT
+187 IAKVGKFKSAV
-198 EMFTEEKMSDANREQ
+198 EPFFADKMSDANREQ
-213 ITAYINGL
+213 ISVYLNGI
-221 WQNICK
+221 WGNVVKDVAQ
-227 EVGASRN
+227 SRKL
-234 ISVDKLNAYAD
+234 DAKTLNAYAD
-245 RFITLSAAKDYVAS
+245 SLVTFASADELLKMK
-259 GLVDQLLYTDQ
+259 LVDQVAYYD
-270 VKAEVNKLLKAE
+270 EVRADIKKRLDL
-282 ADEDINTVYLA
+282 DEDDNISQVSVKQMCAQPNKNKA
-293 DMANVKAPKKEGEEI
+293 DDRI
-308 AVYYAYGDIVSDA
+308 AVYYAYGDIVSDT
-321 QGEMTNGA
+321 QGGMSEGA
-329 SICSANVVPDLEAL
+329 SICSANMVPDLEAL

-438 VKTNKYSNFGTTSR
+438 VKTNKYSNFGTSSR
-452 PFNEEEM
+452 PFTEEEM
-459 QYLTNMIDRG
+459 TYLTNMVDRG

-513 IEQAVAKAAE
+513 IDQAVAKAAE
-523 LAKVKEYRTK
+523 LAKVKEYRTR
-533 AYPAKADMFESLLNR
+533 AYPAKADMIESLLNR

-561 RSTLGEYYAPF
+561 RATLGEYYAPF

-580 QDAIQ
+580 HDAIQ
-585 ARMPI
+585 ARMPV

>member
-1 MKDFLKYMSAT
+1 M
-12 VVGIFVFF
+12 GIIGV
-20 IITGALMVMSI
+20 ISI
-31 IGMVAS
+31 LGMVAS
-37 ESSAT
+37 TEST
-42 DVSDNTVFVLSLNGM
+42 PKVNDNSVLVLDLNGV
-57 MQERSERSLFDEVSS
+57 MQERAEDDLYGFLTGGEVSS
-72 MNNDATSTIGLD
+72 LGLD
-84 EVLEAIDK
+84 ELTEAIDK
-92 AKHNDKIKGIY
+92 AKADDNVKGIY
-103 IEAGMFAPDS
+103 IEASMFAPDGP
-113 YASAQAMRNAL
+113 ASVQALRNKL
-124 ADFKKSGKW
+124 MEFKKSGKW
-133 IVAYADTY
+133 IVAYGDQY
-141 TQGTYYIASV
+141 TQSAYWLCSV
-151 ANKVYLN
+151 ADKVIVN
-158 PYGQLDWHGL
+158 PEGIVDWHGL
-168 AAQPLFVKDVM
+168 CTETMYFKDLL

-187 VAKVGAYKSAT
+187 IAKVGKFKSAV
-198 EMFTEEKMSDANREQ
+198 EPFFADKMSDANREQ
-213 ITAYINGL
+213 ISVYLNGI
-221 WQNICK
+221 WGNIVK
-227 EVGASRN
+227 EVAQSRKLD
-234 ISVDKLNAYAD
+234 VKTLNAYAD
-245 RFITLSAAKDYVAS
+245 SLVTFASADELLKMK
-259 GLVDQLLYTDQ
+259 LVDQVAYYDE
-270 VKAEVNKLLKAE
+270 VRAEIKKRLGL
-282 ADEDINTVYLA
+282 DEDDNISQVSVTQMCAQPNKNKA
-293 DMANVKAPKKEGEEI
+293 DDRI

-321 QGEMTNGA
+321 QSEMTNGA

>member
-1 MKDFLKYMSAT
+1 MKQAFAT
-12 VVGIFVFF
+12 VVGILIFTVAMG
-20 IITGALMVMSI
+20 IIGVISI
-31 IGMVAS
+31 LGMVAS
-37 ESSAT
+37 TDAT
-42 DVSDNTVFVLSLNGM
+42 PKVNDNSVLVLDLNGV
-57 MQERSERSLFDEVSS
+57 MQERSEDDFYGFLTGGEMSSL
-72 MNNDATSTIGLD
+72 GLD
-84 EVLEAIDK
+84 DLTEAVEK
-92 AKHNDKIKGIY
+92 AKADDNVKGIY
-103 IEAGMFAPDS
+103 IEAGMFAPDGP
-113 YASAQAMRNAL
+113 ASVQALRDKL
-124 ADFKKSGKW
+124 VDFKKSGKW
-133 IVAYADTY
+133 IVAYGDQY
-141 TQGTYYIASV
+141 TQSAYWLCSV
-151 ANKVYLN
+151 ADKVIVN
-158 PYGQLDWHGL
+158 PEGMVDWHGL
-168 AAQPLFVKDVM
+168 CTETMYFKDLM

-187 VAKVGAYKSAT
+187 IAKVGKFKSAV
-198 EMFTEEKMSDANREQ
+198 EPYFADKMSDANREQ
-213 ITAYINGL
+213 ISVYLNGI
-221 WQNICK
+221 WGNI
-227 EVGASRN
+227 VNDVAQSRKLD
-234 ISVDKLNAYAD
+234 SKTLNAYAD
-245 RFITLSAAKDYVAS
+245 SLVTFASADELLKLK
-259 GLVDQLLYTDQ
+259 LVDQVAYYDE
-270 VKAEVNKLLKAE
+270 VRAEIKKRLGL
-282 ADEDINTVYLA
+282 DEDDNVSQVSVTQMCAQPNKNKA
-293 DMANVKAPKKEGEEI
+293 DDRI
-308 AVYYAYGDIVSDA
+308 AVYYAYGDIVSDT
-321 QGEMTNGA
+321 QGGMSEGA
-329 SICSANVVPDLEAL
+329 SICSANMVPDLEAL

-415 GIFGMFPDVSGLL
+415 GIFGMFHDVSGLL

-438 VKTNKYSNFGTTSR
+438 VKTNKYSNFGTSSR

-513 IEQAVAKAAE
+513 IDQAVAKAAE
-523 LAKVKEYRTK
+523 LAKVKEYRTR
-533 AYPAKADMFESLLNR
+533 AYPAKADMIESLLNR

-561 RSTLGEYYAPF
+561 RATLGEYYAPF

-585 ARMPI
+585 ARMPV

>member
-1 MKDFLKYMSAT
+1 MKQAFAT
-12 VVGIFVFF
+12 VVGILIFTVAMG
-20 IITGALMVMSI
+20 IIGVISI
-31 IGMVAS
+31 LGMVAS
-37 ESSAT
+37 TDAT
-42 DVSDNTVFVLSLNGM
+42 PKVNDNSVLVLDLNGV
-57 MQERSERSLFDEVSS
+57 MQERSEDDFYGFLTGGEMSSL
-72 MNNDATSTIGLD
+72 GLD
-84 EVLEAIDK
+84 DLTEAVEK
-92 AKHNDKIKGIY
+92 AKADDNVKGIY
-103 IEAGMFAPDS
+103 IEAGMFAPDGP
-113 YASAQAMRNAL
+113 ASVQALRDKL
-124 ADFKKSGKW
+124 VDFKKSGKW
-133 IVAYADTY
+133 IVAYGDQY
-141 TQGTYYIASV
+141 TQSAYWLCSV
-151 ANKVYLN
+151 ADKVIVN
-158 PYGQLDWHGL
+158 PEGMVDWHGL
-168 AAQPLFVKDVM
+168 CTETMYFKDLM

-187 VAKVGAYKSAT
+187 IAKVGKFKSAV
-198 EMFTEEKMSDANREQ
+198 EPFFADKMSDANREQ
-213 ITAYINGL
+213 ISVYLNGI
-221 WQNICK
+221 WGNVVKDVAQ
-227 EVGASRN
+227 SRKL
-234 ISVDKLNAYAD
+234 DAKTLNAYAD
-245 RFITLSAAKDYVAS
+245 SLVTFASADELLKMK
-259 GLVDQLLYTDQ
+259 LVDQVAYYD
-270 VKAEVNKLLKAE
+270 EVRADIKKRLDL
-282 ADEDINTVYLA
+282 DEDDNISQVSVKQMCAQPNKNKA
-293 DMANVKAPKKEGEEI
+293 DDRI
-308 AVYYAYGDIVSDA
+308 AVYYAYGDIVSDT
-321 QGEMTNGA
+321 QGGMSEGA
-329 SICSANVVPDLEAL
+329 SICSANMVPDLEAL

-438 VKTNKYSNFGTTSR
+438 VKTNKYSNFGTSSR
-452 PFNEEEM
+452 PFTEEEM
-459 QYLTNMIDRG
+459 TYLTNMVDRG

-513 IEQAVAKAAE
+513 IDQAVAKAAE

-533 AYPAKADMFESLLNR
+533 AYPAKADMIESLLNR

-561 RSTLGEYYAPF
+561 RATLGEYYAPF

-585 ARMPI
+585 ARMPV

>member
-1 MKDFLKYMSAT
+1 MKQAFAT
-12 VVGIFVFF
+12 VVGILIFTVAMG
-20 IITGALMVMSI
+20 IIGVISI
-31 IGMVAS
+31 LGMVAS
-37 ESSAT
+37 T
-42 DVSDNTVFVLSLNGM
+42 DSTPKVKDNSVLVLNLNGV
-57 MQERSERSLFDEVSS
+57 MQERSQDDIYSFLTGGEVSS
-72 MNNDATSTIGLD
+72 LGLD
-84 EVLEAIDK
+84 DLAEAIDK
-92 AKHNDKIKGIY
+92 AKTDDNVKGIY
-103 IEAGMFAPDS
+103 IEAGMFAPDGP
-113 YASAQAMRNAL
+113 ASVQALREKL
-124 ADFKKSGKW
+124 VEFKKSGKW
-133 IVAYADTY
+133 IVAYGDQY
-141 TQGTYYIASV
+141 TQSAYWLCSV
-151 ANKVYLN
+151 ADKVIVN
-158 PYGQLDWHGL
+158 PEGIVDWHGL
-168 AAQPLFVKDVM
+168 CTETMYFKDLL

-187 VAKVGAYKSAT
+187 IAKVGKFKSAV
-198 EMFTEEKMSDANREQ
+198 EPFFADKMSDANREQ
-213 ITAYINGL
+213 ISVYLNGI
-221 WQNICK
+221 WGNIVK
-227 EVGASRN
+227 EVAQSRKL
-234 ISVDKLNAYAD
+234 DAKTLNAYAD
-245 RFITLSAAKDYVAS
+245 SLVTFASADELLKMK
-259 GLVDQLLYTDQ
+259 LVDQVAYYDE
-270 VKAEVNKLLKAE
+270 VRAEIKKRLGL
-282 ADEDINTVYLA
+282 DEDDNISQVSVTQMCAQPNKNKA
-293 DMANVKAPKKEGEEI
+293 DDRI

-321 QGEMTNGA
+321 QSEMTNGA

-533 AYPAKADMFESLLNR
+533 TYPAKADMFESLLNR

>member
-1 MKDFLKYMSAT
+1 MKDFMKQAFAT
-12 VVGIFVFF
+12 VVGILIFTVAMG
-20 IITGALMVMSI
+20 IIGVISI
-31 IGMVAS
+31 LGMVAS
-37 ESSAT
+37 TDAT
-42 DVSDNTVFVLSLNGM
+42 PKVNDNSVLVLDLNGV
-57 MQERSERSLFDEVSS
+57 MQERSEDDFYGFLTGGEMSSL
-72 MNNDATSTIGLD
+72 GLD
-84 EVLEAIDK
+84 DLTEAVEK
-92 AKHNDKIKGIY
+92 AKADVNVKGIY
-103 IEAGMFAPDS
+103 IEAGMFAPDGP
-113 YASAQAMRNAL
+113 ASVQALRDKL
-124 ADFKKSGKW
+124 VDFKKSGKW
-133 IVAYADTY
+133 IVAYGDQY
-141 TQGTYYIASV
+141 TQSAYWLCSV
-151 ANKVYLN
+151 ADKVIVN
-158 PYGQLDWHGL
+158 PEGMVDWHGL
-168 AAQPLFVKDVM
+168 CTETMYFKDLM

-187 VAKVGAYKSAT
+187 IAKVGKFKSAV
-198 EMFTEEKMSDANREQ
+198 EPFFADKMSDANREQ
-213 ITAYINGL
+213 ISVYLNGI
-221 WQNICK
+221 WGNVVKDVAQ
-227 EVGASRN
+227 SRKL
-234 ISVDKLNAYAD
+234 DAKTLNAYAD
-245 RFITLSAAKDYVAS
+245 SLVTFASADELLKLK
-259 GLVDQLLYTDQ
+259 LVDQVAYYD
-270 VKAEVNKLLKAE
+270 EVRADIKKRLDL
-282 ADEDINTVYLA
+282 DEDDNISQVSVKQMCAQPNKNKA
-293 DMANVKAPKKEGEEI
+293 DDRI
-308 AVYYAYGDIVSDA
+308 AVYYAYGDIVSDT
-321 QGEMTNGA
+321 QGGMSEGA
-329 SICSANVVPDLEAL
+329 SICSANMVPDLEAL

-438 VKTNKYSNFGTTSR
+438 VKTNKYSNFGTSSR

-513 IEQAVAKAAE
+513 IDQAVAKAAE
-523 LAKVKEYRTK
+523 LAKVKEYRTR
-533 AYPAKADMFESLLNR
+533 AYPAKADMIESLLNR

-580 QDAIQ
+580 HDAIQ
-585 ARMPI
+585 ARMPV

>member
-1 MKDFLKYMSAT
+1 MKQAFAT
-12 VVGIFVFF
+12 VVGILIFTVAMG
-20 IITGALMVMSI
+20 IIGVISI
-31 IGMVAS
+31 LGMVAS
-37 ESSAT
+37 TDAT
-42 DVSDNTVFVLSLNGM
+42 PKVKDNSVLVLDLNGVM
-57 MQERSERSLFDEVSS
+57 LERSEDDFYGYLTGGEMSSL
-72 MNNDATSTIGLD
+72 GLD
-84 EVLEAIDK
+84 DLTEAVEK
-92 AKHNDKIKGIY
+92 AKADDNVKGIY
-103 IEAGMFAPDS
+103 IEAGMFAPDGP
-113 YASAQAMRNAL
+113 ASVQALRDKL
-124 ADFKKSGKW
+124 VDFKKSGKW
-133 IVAYADTY
+133 IVAYGDQY
-141 TQGTYYIASV
+141 TQSAYWLCSV
-151 ANKVYLN
+151 ADKVIVN
-158 PYGQLDWHGL
+158 PEGMVDWHGL
-168 AAQPLFVKDVM
+168 CTETMYFKDLM

-187 VAKVGAYKSAT
+187 IAKVGKFKSAV
-198 EMFTEEKMSDANREQ
+198 EPYFADKMSDANREQ
-213 ITAYINGL
+213 ISVYLNGI
-221 WQNICK
+221 WGNI
-227 EVGASRN
+227 VNDVAQSRKL
-234 ISVDKLNAYAD
+234 DAKTLNAYAD
-245 RFITLSAAKDYVAS
+245 SLVTFASADELLKLK
-259 GLVDQLLYTDQ
+259 LVDQVAYYD
-270 VKAEVNKLLKAE
+270 EVRADIKKRLDL
-282 ADEDINTVYLA
+282 DEDDNISQVSVKQMCAQPNKNKA
-293 DMANVKAPKKEGEEI
+293 DDRI
-308 AVYYAYGDIVSDA
+308 AVYYAYGDIVSDT
-321 QGEMTNGA
+321 QGGMSEGA
-329 SICSANVVPDLEAL
+329 SICSANMVPDLEAL

-438 VKTNKYSNFGTTSR
+438 VKTNKYSNFGTSSR
-452 PFNEEEM
+452 PFTEEEM
-459 QYLTNMIDRG
+459 TYLTNMVDRG

-513 IEQAVAKAAE
+513 IDQAVAKAAE

-533 AYPAKADMFESLLNR
+533 AYPAKADMIESLLNR

-561 RSTLGEYYAPF
+561 RATLGEYYAPF

-585 ARMPI
+585 ARMPV